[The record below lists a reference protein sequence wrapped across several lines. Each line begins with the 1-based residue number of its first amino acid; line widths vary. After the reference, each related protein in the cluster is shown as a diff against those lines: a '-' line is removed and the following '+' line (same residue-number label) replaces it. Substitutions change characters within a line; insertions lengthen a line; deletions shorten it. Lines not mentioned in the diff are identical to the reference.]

1 MRALL
6 WRLLWTPLFLIW
18 APGLRVDGE
27 IPSHPV
33 VFAANHS
40 SHADTAAIQLALSR
54 AGHTRVLAAGAEDY
68 FFRNGFVAA
77 LARLIGVFPFPRNG
91 SVGIERAR
99 RLLLGGVSVLLYP
112 QGTRDGGPFRR
123 GVAHLADTALV
134 VPVTVTGTDV
144 LLPKGRRLPRRS
156 KVTLHF
162 GAPLHRRPAETPDQF
177 ARRLEQAVRCH
188 IDIRPAA

>member
-18 APGLRVDGE
+18 APGLRVDGD

-54 AGHTRVLAAGAEDY
+54 AGHTSVLAAGAEDY
-68 FFRNGFVAA
+68 FFRNRFVAA

-99 RLLLGGVSVLLYP
+99 RLLRRGVSVLLYP

-123 GVAHLADTALV
+123 GVAHLADTAPV

-144 LLPKGRRLPRRS
+144 LLPKGRRLPRRF

-162 GAPLHRRPAETPDQF
+162 GDPLRLRPAETPDQF
-177 ARRLEQAVRCH
+177 ARRLEQAVRAH
-188 IDIRPAA
+188 MDIRPAA

>member
-1 MRALL
+1 M
-6 WRLLWTPLFLIW
+6 FLIW
-18 APGLRVDGE
+18 SPGLRVYGE
-27 IPSHPV
+27 IPSYPV

-68 FFRNGFVAA
+68 FFRNGIIAA
-77 LARLIGVFPFPRNG
+77 LARLIGVFPFPRSG
-91 SVGIERAR
+91 GAGIERAR
-99 RLLLGGVSVLLYP
+99 RTLRNGVSVLLYP

-123 GVAHLADTALV
+123 GVAYLADTAVV
-134 VPVTVTGTDV
+134 VPVTVTGTDL

-162 GAPLHRRPAETPDQF
+162 GVPLRRRPTETPDQF
-177 ARRLEQAVRCH
+177 AHRLEQAVRAH
-188 IDIRPAA
+188 IGIRPAA